1 MASITVQTPYNEYTG
16 NGSATVYAYTFLLL
30 AASDLVVKI
39 DGTTTTAYTLSG
51 IGTSSGG
58 NVTFTTAPASGATV
72 LISREIPLSRSIEY
86 QTNGDFRASTV
97 NLDFNRIWQ
106 YLQLTAAKLG
116 GQFRAPYPEQV
127 NEGPS
132 RSARLDRFL
141 AFDATTGQPEASTV
155 THTQVASAVAAA
167 YSGAAGP
174 LDALSFIQSGTG
186 AVSRTGQDKARDVI
200 NAADFG
206 MLPTATATVND
217 AAFSKALDEAISQG
231 RTLVIKGGGTYT
243 MGVAL
248 TKTLTA
254 GQACCI
260 EADGVVTLD
269 YPTLTTGHGLTI
281 QGSLTQI
288 QDMTTAAK
296 GNLTVTFASAPSLAR
311 GNVFII
317 YDPTNSRW
325 NAARTYYRAGEFCYV
340 RGVSGSD
347 AKLTSPLYDSYT
359 VADCDVYKMTDCTA
373 RVSGIKFTGTTATGL
388 LKISLCIN
396 PIMQHVEA
404 YHEGYQ
410 CVEFD
415 RCYRPMVVNPQI
427 YNKGGASDDYGLLFS
442 NSQHARIF
450 GGDLYGRRHAV
461 AIGGGDVVGCVPCRD
476 IKTIGATLKNDISSA
491 VPSADIHG
499 NAEGCEYID
508 CTIYNGASWG
518 GKDSG
523 YTNCTIFNMSGGMVI
538 YSAELKGGN
547 LFARCCTFNTASD
560 PSATSRGIVDIGGN
574 SIAIGSHTTLKTNI
588 IVENST
594 LNGSGLTS
602 ATDFVVM
609 GNGGSSAYIN
619 IKIEGITAN
628 VNAMGGALRTRLD
641 SGTANSDAIIVDKIS
656 NFPSGTKLHIAAGS
670 AYLNAPQRMQ
680 RQTGR
685 LSLDATSGQSYAF
698 SGAEITFRYE
708 YPRVPAGQCTSGGE
722 TALLYNS
729 NRVVWG
735 GIYRLRNTDIWPF
748 IESGDATNWGATTT
762 VSLSW
767 SVGLDE
773 I

>member
-16 NGSATVYAYTFLLL
+16 NGSSTVYPYTFQLLTS
-30 AASDLVVKI
+30 SDLVVKI
-39 DGTTTTAYTLSG
+39 NGSVTAAYSLSG
-51 IGTSSGG
+51 VGTASGG
-58 NVTFTTAPASGATV
+58 NVTFTTAPANGDV
-72 LISREIPLSRSIEY
+72 ILISREIPLSRSIEY

-97 NLDFNRIWQ
+97 NLDFNRLWQ
-106 YLQLTAAKLG
+106 YLQLAAAKLG

-132 RSARLDRFL
+132 KSARLDRFL
-141 AFDATTGQPEASTV
+141 AFDATTGQPEASSV

-174 LDALSFIQSGTG
+174 LDALSFIQAGTG
-186 AVSRTGQDKARDVI
+186 AVSRTAQDKARDVI
-200 NAADFG
+200 SAADFG

-231 RTLVIKGGGTYT
+231 RKLVIKGGNYT

-317 YDPTNSRW
+317 YDTTNSRW
-325 NAARTYYRAGEFCYV
+325 NSARTYYRAGEFCFV

-347 AKLTSPLYDSYT
+347 AQLTSPLYDSYT

-396 PIMQHVEA
+396 PIVEHVEA

-410 CVEFD
+410 CLEFD
-415 RCYRPMVVNPQI
+415 RCYRPTIVNPMI
-427 YNKGGASDDYGLLFS
+427 YNKGGASDDYGVLFS
-442 NSQHARIF
+442 NSQHGRIF

-476 IKTIGATLKNDISSA
+476 IKTIGATLKNDISSG

-499 NAEGCEYID
+499 NSEGCEYID
-508 CTIYNGASWG
+508 CTIYNGATWG

-538 YSAELKGGN
+538 YSAEVKGGN
-547 LFARCCTFNTASD
+547 QFARGCTFNTGAD
-560 PSATSRGIVDIGGN
+560 PSATSRGILDIGGN
-574 SIAIGSHTTLKTNI
+574 STAIGSFTTVETNF
-588 IVENST
+588 IVENCA
-594 LNGSGLTS
+594 LNGTALSSG
-602 ATDFVVM
+602 TDFVVM
-609 GNGGSSAYIN
+609 ANSGSSAYIN
-619 IKIEGITAN
+619 IKIESITAN
-628 VNAMGGALRTRLD
+628 VNAMGGVLRTRLD

-656 NFPSGTKLHIAAGS
+656 NFPSGTTLHIPAGS
-670 AYLNAPQRMQ
+670 AYLNVPQRMQ

-685 LSLDATSGQSYAF
+685 LSLDATSGQSYAV
-698 SGAEITFRYE
+698 SGAAITFRYA
-708 YPRVPAGQCTSGGE
+708 YPRVPAGQCTTGGG
-722 TALLYNS
+722 TALLYNG
-729 NRVVWG
+729 NRAVWG
-735 GIYRLRNTDIWPF
+735 GIYRLQSTDIWPL
-748 IESGDATNWGATTT
+748 IESGDATNWSATTT